1 MTFQVTVRYSDGA
14 TRVMAVGADQ
24 TVLQAAEENG
34 IPVVS
39 ACQSGVCGT
48 CVGRCTEGTY
58 EPGNVVAL
66 NRSECDEGR
75 ILACQARV
83 RSDCTIEFEYPFD
96 GNAARIV
103 VGTAMVTRV
112 ERLAPDTVL
121 LALHVSALPAALGF
135 RPGQFAQLEVPGG
148 HGWRSY
154 SFTHADNAGSGIE
167 FLIRL
172 LPQGAMSDWLR
183 DGAKP
188 GARIRLR
195 APKGD
200 FYLRNTTRPVVLV
213 AGGTGL
219 SAILAM
225 AEELVA
231 CGCPQPVRLNYGVT
245 RDTDLVLLDRLR
257 RLAAAHPGF
266 TFETIV
272 AEPSPQWSGR
282 TGLVTDLLAETDL
295 RAGEVDIYL
304 CGPSA
309 MIDATRAWLG
319 AHGLNGA
326 NLYYEKFLPS
336 GAAAARTAA
345 PVPEFDPAEVHRRGR
360 GTAIVIGGSIAGMSA
375 AKVLTET
382 FDRVIVVEK
391 DQDHRRA
398 EGRPG
403 AAQGWHIHHLLVA
416 GQRQIETIFPG
427 VVDDMVRAGA
437 FRVDMGEQYRLMLAG
452 AWKKPVA
459 SGVEIICAGRP
470 LLEWCV
476 RRRLDGEPSI
486 EYRYESEVGDL
497 VYDRDNHAVIGVTV
511 AHNGETEILP
521 AEFIVDAAGK
531 NTPVPAALTRL
542 GLDTPETEEDHIN
555 CFYSTMQHRVPPERA
570 WRDRVMTI
578 CYAHRPYQRY
588 YAAQFFTDSS
598 RTVLATSLVGYNFYS
613 PPRNPDEFRAF
624 ARQMPTPEID
634 GEIDGLEPCS
644 QVYNFRYPTMQ
655 RWHYEDMKALPSG
668 LVSIGDAYCSADP
681 VSGAGMT
688 KALLELNE
696 LRTLLR
702 KGSCHDKRF
711 VRRYYRRVS
720 RIADL
725 VWSVIREQNLRYAWI
740 PDVEK
745 KRPFYFRA
753 QNWYIDRVLE
763 AMHDDPS
770 IYRKYLMVTHFV
782 APPSLLMRPDVTAR
796 VLGKWLASRLR
807 GQPTL
812 VERNFGQQARALR
825 RGGQQAGETYG

>member
-1 MTFQVTVRYSDGA
+1 MTFQVTVRYSDG
-14 TRVMAVGADQ
+14 TVRVMPAAPDQ
-24 TVLQAAEENG
+24 TVLQAAEEYG

-48 CVGRCTEGTY
+48 CVGRCTDGTY

-83 RSDCTIEFEYPFD
+83 RSDCTVEFEYPFD

-103 VGTAMVTRV
+103 VGEAVVTRV
-112 ERLAPDTVL
+112 ERLAPETAL
-121 LALHVSALPAALGF
+121 LALDISGLPSALGF
-135 RPGQFAQLEVPGG
+135 RPGQFAQLRVPGAES
-148 HGWRSY
+148 WRSY
-154 SFTHADNAGSGIE
+154 SFTHADGNAPEVE

-172 LPQGAMSDWLR
+172 LPQGAMSDYLR
-183 DGAKP
+183 DRAQP
-188 GARIRLR
+188 GDRVKLR

-200 FYLRNTTRPVVLV
+200 FYLRSAARPVVLV

-219 SAILAM
+219 SAILAI

-231 CGCPQPVRLNYGVT
+231 RGCPQPVRLNYGVT
-245 RDTDLVLLDRLR
+245 RAADLVLLDRLES
-257 RLAAAHPGF
+257 LAAAHPDF

-272 AEPSPQWSGR
+272 AEPSADWSGR
-282 TGLVTDLLAETDL
+282 TGLVTDLLDGTDL
-295 RAGEVDIYL
+295 RGGDVDIYL

-309 MIDATRAWLG
+309 MIDATRAWLD
-319 AHGLNGA
+319 ARRLNNA

-336 GAAAARTAA
+336 GASSTRTAA
-345 PVPEFDPAEVHRRGR
+345 PVPEFDPADIRRRGR
-360 GTAIVIGGSIAGMSA
+360 GTAVVIGGSIAGMSA

-382 FDRVIVVEK
+382 FDKVIVVEK

-452 AWKKPVA
+452 SWKKQVA

-476 RRRLDGEPSI
+476 RRRLDGEPDI
-486 EYRYESEVGDL
+486 DYRYESEVADL
-497 VYDRDNHAVIGVTV
+497 LLDRDNHAVIGVVVTR
-511 AHNGETEILP
+511 NGETEILP
-521 AEFIVDAAGK
+521 AEFVVDAAGK
-531 NTPVPAALTRL
+531 NTPVPAALGRL

-555 CFYSTMQHRVPPERA
+555 CFYSTMQHNVPPERA

-598 RTVLATSLVGYNFYS
+598 RSVLATSLVGYNFYS

-624 ARQMPTPEID
+624 ARQMPTPEI
-634 GEIDGLEPCS
+634 GSEIDGLEPRS
-644 QVYNFRYPTMQ
+644 QVFNFRYPTMQ
-655 RWHYEDMKALPSG
+655 RWHYEDMKTLPAG

-688 KALLELNE
+688 KALLELDE
-696 LRTLLR
+696 LRKLLR
-702 KGSCHDKRF
+702 KGHIHDKRF
-711 VRRYYRRVS
+711 VRRYYRRIS

-725 VWSVIREQNLRYAWI
+725 VWSVIREQNLRYPWI

-763 AMHDDPS
+763 AMHEDPA

-782 APPSLLMRPDVTAR
+782 AKPSVLMRPDVTVR
-796 VLGKWLASRLR
+796 VLWKWLASRLR
-807 GQPTL
+807 GRPTL
-812 VERNFGQQARALR
+812 VERNFGQQEIELRQGARQT
-825 RGGQQAGETYG
+825 GGIHG

>member
-48 CVGRCTEGTY
+48 CVGRCTEGSY

-83 RSDCTIEFEYPFD
+83 RSDCTVEFEYPFD

-103 VGTAMVTRV
+103 VGEATVTRV
-112 ERLAPDTVL
+112 ERLAPETAL
-121 LALHVSALPAALGF
+121 LALDVSGLPAALGF
-135 RPGQFAQLEVPGG
+135 RPGQFAQLRVPGG
-148 HGWRSY
+148 ESWRSY
-154 SFTHADNAGSGIE
+154 SFTHADDKGSEVE

-172 LPQGAMSDWLR
+172 LPEGAMSDWLR
-183 DGAKP
+183 NRAAP
-188 GARIRLR
+188 GDRIKLR
-195 APKGD
+195 APRGD
-200 FYLRNTTRPVVLV
+200 FHLREVARPVVLV

-219 SAILAM
+219 SAILAI
-225 AEELVA
+225 AEQLVA
-231 CGCPQPVRLNYGVT
+231 DACPQPIRLNYGVT
-245 RDTDLVLLDRLR
+245 RATDLVLLDRIE
-257 RLAAAHPGF
+257 RLAATHPDF
-266 TFETIV
+266 TWEAIV
-272 AEPSPQWSGR
+272 AEPSPDWSGR
-282 TGLVTDLLAETDL
+282 TGLVTDLLADTDL
-295 RAGEVDIYL
+295 RGGAVDIYL

-319 AHGLNGA
+319 ERHFNGA
-326 NLYYEKFLPS
+326 NLWYEKFLPS
-336 GAAAARTAA
+336 GGTSGPAHAALPLPA
-345 PVPEFDPAEVHRRGR
+345 FDPADIRRRGR
-360 GTAIVIGGSIAGMSA
+360 GTAVVIGGSIAGMSA
-375 AKVLTET
+375 AKVLSES

-416 GQRQIETIFPG
+416 GQRQLETIFPG
-427 VVDDMVRAGA
+427 IIDDMVGAGA

-452 AWKKPVA
+452 SWKKQVT

-476 RRRLDGEPSI
+476 RRRLDGAPGI
-486 EYRYESEVGDL
+486 AYRYESEVTDL
-497 VYDRDNHAVIGVTV
+497 VYDRDNHAIVGVAV
-511 AHNGETEILP
+511 ARNGEAEILP

-531 NTPVPAALTRL
+531 NTPVPAALARL

-555 CFYSTMQHRVPPERA
+555 CFYSTMQHRVPPGRA

-598 RTVLATSLVGYNFYS
+598 RTTLATSLVGYNFYS
-613 PPRNPDEFRAF
+613 PPRNETEFRAF
-624 ARQMPTPEID
+624 ARQMPTPEIG

-655 RWHYEDMKALPSG
+655 RWHYEDMKTLPSG
-668 LVSIGDAYCSADP
+668 MVSIGDAYCSADP

-688 KALLELNE
+688 KALLELDE
-696 LRTLLR
+696 LRKLMR
-702 KGSCHDKRF
+702 RGSVHDKRF
-711 VRRYYRRVS
+711 VRRYYRNVS

-725 VWSVIREQNLRYAWI
+725 VWSVIREQNLRYPWI

-763 AMHDDPS
+763 AMHDDPA

-782 APPSLLMRPDVTAR
+782 APPSVLMRPDVTAR

-807 GQPTL
+807 GRQTL
-812 VERNFGQQARALR
+812 VERNFGQQKIELR
-825 RGGQQAGETYG
+825 QGS